1 MARTRLLLTLIKQ
14 RGIKMKI
21 DKTGIEQ
28 IQNTIGTPFQ
38 TLAEQLSEKG
48 CLDKQS
54 AEIVTFIFEQLSN
67 IGEATEWNVIED

>member
-38 TLAEQLSEKG
+38 TLAEQLSEKN

-54 AEIVTFIFEQLSN
+54 SEIVTFIFEQLAK
-67 IGEATEWNVIED
+67 IGETEQWNIVD

>member
-38 TLAEQLSEKG
+38 TLSEKG